1 MPLLL
6 TNKVAATTAA
16 PQAMPLVSLVLKLA
30 MMMRE
35 LKTRRVAVLPLPL
48 ATPAWMK
55 TRTHSPLKAT

>member
-1 MPLLL
+1 
-6 TNKVAATTAA
+6 
-16 PQAMPLVSLVLKLA
+16 MPLVSLVLKLA